1 MTKPRCQTNS
11 RLIVLII
18 IAGLLAGCAS
28 VFQNFD
34 DRMNRKRFKS
44 DYEALDKALTSY
56 EAGEFDQALT
66 EFNTLAMESA
76 SATIARRARLG
87 AICCH
92 LMSAETATAYTKAI
106 GMWHEFGDSVADPD
120 SSWNLTLLDPLIVS
134 RIPQPLPEPPI
145 PALVLVQPPTAKV
158 AEPIETKPVASEQ
171 DARRLQAEL
180 AAMKQK
186 AQRADQLQQQLDRI
200 IAENQSL
207 KEKIKALEAIDQT
220 IQKKKTEISA
230 PSE

>member
-1 MTKPRCQTNS
+1 MTNPRCQTNY
-11 RLIVLII
+11 RLIVLMII
-18 IAGLLAGCAS
+18 VGMLAGCAS

-44 DYEALDKALTSY
+44 DYEALDKALASY

-66 EFNTLAMESA
+66 EFNVLAMESA
-76 SATIARRARLG
+76 SATISRRARLG
-87 AICCH
+87 VICCR

-106 GMWHEFGDSVADPD
+106 GMWHEFGDSVIDPD
-120 SSWNLTLLDPLIVS
+120 SSWNLTLLDPLVVS
-134 RIPQPLPEPPI
+134 RIPQPLPQPPI
-145 PALVLVQPPTAKV
+145 PALVLVKPPTAEV
-158 AEPIETKPVASEQ
+158 AEPAETKPDVSKQ
-171 DARRLQAEL
+171 DARRLQDEL
-180 AAMKQK
+180 ATMKKK
-186 AQRADQLQQQLDRI
+186 AKQVDQLQEQLDRI